1 MITKIRTFIFQTY
14 FRFSR
19 PMTLGVR
26 IIATNSEN
34 KICLV
39 RHTYIAGWHLP
50 GGGVE
55 RGETIYEAAQKE
67 LAEEV
72 GLVTEIKDMKLLS
85 VHANQTNFKG
95 DHVALFHCDKWKPVH
110 GIGQIVNAHEIAE
123 WGFFGIDEL
132 PAETTRATRERIE
145 EFASGNGFRGAW

>member
-1 MITKIRTFIFQTY
+1 
-14 FRFSR
+14 
-19 PMTLGVR
+19 MTLGVR
-26 IIATNSEN
+26 IIATNAEN

-39 RHTYIAGWHLP
+39 RHTYINGWHLP

-55 RGETIYEAAQKE
+55 RGETIYEAAIKE

-72 GLVTEIKDMKLLS
+72 GLLAEPKNMKLLS

-95 DHVALFHCDKWKPVH
+95 DHVALFHCNIWEAKHP
-110 GIGQIVNAHEIAE
+110 IGHILNPREIAE

-132 PAETTRATRERIE
+132 PTETTRATKERIA
-145 EFASGNGFRGAW
+145 EFVGGNGFSQGW

>member
-1 MITKIRTFIFQTY
+1 MLTKIRTIIFQTY

-26 IIATNSEN
+26 IIATNGEN

-39 RHTYIAGWHLP
+39 RHTYIKGWHLP

-55 RGETIYEAAQKE
+55 RGETIYEAAIKE

-72 GLVTEIKDMKLLS
+72 GLVAEIKDMKLLS

-95 DHVALFHCDKWKPVH
+95 DHVALFHCDKFT
-110 GIGQIVNAHEIAE
+110 QIPSHRPHEIAE

-132 PAETTRATRERIE
+132 PPETTRATRERIE
-145 EFASGNGFRGAW
+145 EFASGNEFSGAW